1 MTQIETVT
9 GGEENL
15 KNKVTCFIYYKQGK
29 LINQVANFIVLL
41 SVQFIFDVYHDKRVQ
56 TPRKNKIDLL
66 ND

>member
-41 SVQFIFDVYHDKRVQ
+41 SVQFIFDVYHDKECRHPER
-56 TPRKNKIDLL
+56 TK
-66 ND
+66 